1 MKPTV
6 PEKGTV
12 IRLEGDSAE
21 IMLEGGKSCK
31 GCGAAKIGL
40 CRAGGGSMFLTVR
53 NGLQAGVGD
62 QVIVGIDSRTRL
74 TGYLLAYIIPLAGF
88 LAGAGCGNIIG
99 RYTGVAALDII
110 AAFTSLA
117 AASFFSFRR
126 LRSLDRTSSM
136 EVKRIVSDGK
146 FDDRPVSDEER
157 LYCKSSGTC

>member
-1 MKPTV
+1 
-6 PEKGTV
+6 
-12 IRLEGDSAE
+12 
-21 IMLEGGKSCK
+21 
-31 GCGAAKIGL
+31 
-40 CRAGGGSMFLTVR
+40 MFLTVR